1 MVDKKGEQ
9 FDFWQDHSMH
19 YLEMAYRRDKRG
31 RLESRMD
38 MAKGQVSVEIQ

>member
-31 RLESRMD
+31 RLEKPD
-38 MAKGQVSVEIQ
+38 GYAKGQVSVEIQ